1 MRCTAIKRLLFL
13 VVLGW
18 GLTITSLS
26 AQQRVTLLFAGD
38 LMQHKAQIDAAR
50 TDSGTYDYTP
60 CFARV
65 KRQIEAADLAIGNL
79 EVTLGGRP
87 YTGYP
92 AFSAPD
98 EYLTAIRDAGFDV
111 LLTANN
117 HCLDRGSPGLVRT
130 LNKLDSLH
138 IPSLGTYRDSLDRAH
153 RHPLLF
159 TLKGIR
165 IALLNYT
172 YGTNGLRPRS
182 PALVNYIDRKQMQQ
196 DIHTAQAWRPDVLI
210 ACIHWGQ
217 EYQSLPNHAQC
228 ELADWLFEQGVD
240 HIIGSH
246 PHVLQPME
254 LRTDTLRGS
263 QHVLAYSLGNFISN
277 MSARGTDGGALL
289 TLTLEKVQP
298 MRTLRPSTR
307 TVSCTYDLVWSG
319 RPSLTGKQNFE
330 LYPVTSPIDSLPPI
344 ARNKL
349 KIFTEDARQ
358 LLNRHNKGIYERNKI
373 NEK

>member
-1 MRCTAIKRLLFL
+1 MQCTVIKRILL
-13 VVLGW
+13 VVAGW
-18 GLTITSLS
+18 GFTLTSLS

-38 LMQHKAQIDAAR
+38 LMQHKAQIEAAR

-65 KRQIEAADLAIGNL
+65 KQQIQAADLAIGNL

-117 HCLDRGSPGLVRT
+117 HCLDRGSRGLIRT
-130 LNKLDSLH
+130 LNKLDALS
-138 IPSLGTYRDSLDRAH
+138 IPSLGTYRDSLDRSH
-153 RHPLLF
+153 RYPLLL

-172 YGTNGLRPRS
+172 YGTNGLRPKRPS
-182 PALVNYIDRKQMQQ
+182 LVNYIDRKQMLQ
-196 DIHTAQAWRPDVLI
+196 DIHTAQAWRPDVVI

-217 EYQSLPNHAQC
+217 EYQTLPDRSQR

-277 MSARGTDGGALL
+277 MSARGTDGGVLL

-307 TVSCTYDLVWSG
+307 TVGCTYNLIWTG
-319 RPSLTGKQNFE
+319 RPTLTEKQNFE
-330 LYPVTSPIDSLPPI
+330 LYPVTLPTDSVPPL

-349 KIFTEDARQ
+349 NIFTEDARQ
-358 LLNRHNKGIYERNKI
+358 FLNQHNKGIDEQTGI
-373 NEK
+373 DEK

>member
-1 MRCTAIKRLLFL
+1 MQCTVIKRLLFL
-13 VVLGW
+13 VVAGW
-18 GLTITSLS
+18 GFMFTSLS

-50 TDSGTYDYTP
+50 TDSGIYDYAP
-60 CFARV
+60 CFTQV
-65 KRQIEAADLAIGNL
+65 RQQIQAADIAIGNL

-117 HCLDRGSPGLVRT
+117 HCLDRGSKGLVRT
-130 LNKLDSLH
+130 LDKLDSLD

-153 RHPLLF
+153 RYPLLL
-159 TLKGIR
+159 TIKGIR

-172 YGTNGLRPRS
+172 YGTNGLRSHP
-182 PALVNYIDRKQMQQ
+182 PTLVNYIDRKQMLQ
-196 DIHTAQAWRPDVLI
+196 DIRTAQAWRPDVLI

-217 EYQSLPNHAQC
+217 EYQPLPDHSQR
-228 ELADWLFEQGVD
+228 ELAGWLFKQGVD

-254 LRTDTLRGS
+254 LRTDTLRGC

-298 MRTLRPSTR
+298 IRTLRPSTR
-307 TVSCTYDLVWSG
+307 TVSCTYSLVWTG

-330 LYPVTSPIDSLPPI
+330 LYPVTLPTESIPSF

-349 KIFTEDARQ
+349 KIFTKDARR
-358 LLNRHNKGIYERNKI
+358 LLNQHNKGIYEQTGT

>member
-1 MRCTAIKRLLFL
+1 MFIIVAA
-13 VVLGW
+13 GW
-18 GLTITSLS
+18 GLIRTTSLS

-60 CFARV
+60 CFAHV
-65 KRQIEAADLAIGNL
+65 RQQIQAADLAIGNL

-87 YTGYP
+87 YAGYP

-98 EYLTAIRDAGFDV
+98 EYLTAIHDTGFDV
-111 LLTANN
+111 LLLANN
-117 HCLDRGSPGLVRT
+117 HCLDRGNQGLVRT
-130 LNKLDSLH
+130 LNVLDSLN
-138 IPSLGTYRDSLDRAH
+138 IPSLGTYRDSLDRKQ
-153 RHPLLF
+153 RYPLLL
-159 TLKGIR
+159 TVKGIR

-172 YGTNGLRPRS
+172 YGTNGLQPRHPS
-182 PALVNYIDRKQMQQ
+182 LVNYINHKQMLQ

-217 EYQSLPNHAQC
+217 EYQMLPNHAQC

-254 LRTDTLRGS
+254 LRTDTLRRK
-263 QHVLAYSLGNFISN
+263 QHILAYSLGNFISN
-277 MSARGTDGGALL
+277 MSARGTDGGAIL

-298 MRTLRPSTR
+298 VHTLRSSTR
-307 TVSCTYDLVWSG
+307 VADCTYSLVWTG
-319 RPSLTGKQNFE
+319 RPALTGKQNFE
-330 LYPVTSPIDSLPPI
+330 LYPVTLPTDSLSSS
-344 ARNKL
+344 ACNRL
-349 KIFTEDARQ
+349 KIFTKEARG
-358 LLNRHNKGIYERNKI
+358 LLNSHNKGIKERTEPYKNTKNI
-373 NEK
+373 R